1 MSVTAQMAGRSSF
14 STINSI
20 PMDRTPQLDE
30 ILTVIRTHADD
41 LRRRGVLR
49 MAVFGSVA
57 RGEARPDSDV
67 DLIIDLDWT
76 NVPDLFSYMGIEMD
90 LAEWIG
96 RQVHLAVR
104 DGLRPYVR
112 PEVERDAIYAF

>member
-1 MSVTAQMAGRSSF
+1 
-14 STINSI
+14 
-20 PMDRTPQLDE
+20 
-30 ILTVIRTHADD
+30 
-41 LRRRGVLR
+41 

>member
-1 MSVTAQMAGRSSF
+1 
-14 STINSI
+14 
-20 PMDRTPQLDE
+20 MDRTPQLDE

-67 DLIIDLDWT
+67 DLMIDLDRT
-76 NVPDLFSYMGIEMD
+76 NVPDLFSYIGIEMD